1 MENFLYK
8 TEGTC
13 TSVKI
18 KLSICKDWNCEFI
31 INHLYS
37 REIIDASFEN
47 TGIFLSG
54 SIDIYY
60 STYLALKI
68 YDAVCTSKRKCCRQ
82 TGKKSLAIIQA
93 WEVLQFSNIKTTS
106 CLMTQGKWEVGGKD
120 VWRIQDL
127 MFLNLSS

>member
-1 MENFLYK
+1 MKNFLYK

-18 KLSICKDWNCEFI
+18 KLSICNDWNCEFI
-31 INHLYS
+31 MNHLYS

-68 YDAVCTSKRKCCRQ
+68 YDAIFLHT
-82 TGKKSLAIIQA
+82 KKKML
-93 WEVLQFSNIKTTS
+93 
-106 CLMTQGKWEVGGKD
+106 
-120 VWRIQDL
+120 
-127 MFLNLSS
+127 